1 MQTGN
6 NDRIVGG
13 NYMRKKEIL
22 RAFLIGSILLTGCGQ
37 QNAEMKTDSG
47 SESVTETES
56 VAETEA
62 STQSSAG
69 TEIDTSTM
77 FSDRDKEI
85 EYDEENSARI
95 QLSDEGSVCESDAV
109 EISQNTVTIVDEGT
123 YIISGTL
130 TDGMVMVKAEDT
142 DKVQIVLDQ
151 ANISNSQSAAIY
163 IASADKVF
171 LTLADGS
178 ENILENGGSY
188 VSIDENNIDAA
199 IFSKADLTL
208 NGTGALT
215 VTADAGHGIVSKDDL
230 VFIDGIYEIT
240 GAEHGIE
247 GKDSVRI
254 AGGSYKITS
263 GKDGIHAENAEDE
276 SLGFVYLANGTYE
289 IVSQGDGISAES
301 WILAE
306 NGTYQITTGQGG
318 AGAAEEKSQQPMMEK
333 QPEEETAADDSS
345 VSIKGFKAGTQLI
358 MEGGTYT
365 LNTEDDSI
373 HSNGTI
379 AINGGEYIISS
390 GDDGIHADAGVVISG
405 GNVTISESYEG
416 IEGLSIDIV
425 GGEISITASDDG
437 LNAAGGNDGS
447 GMEGTKRDSFTS
459 IVGAYITIS
468 GGKVYINASGDG
480 IDSNGDVMVS
490 GGETYLSGPTNNG
503 NGSLDYNGTGIV
515 TGGIFAATGS
525 SGMGQ
530 NFDSSS
536 IQGVIM
542 VTLDPQEAGTQI
554 VLKDSAGTEL
564 LSWQA
569 SKEYSSI
576 LVSCPEIEKGGSYTL
591 AAGTAEKSVSMDELV
606 YGESVHME
614 GGPGGGRMKPEGMKP
629 EGMKPGEM
637 GGKSEMKEKPVRE
650 DALSGE
656 NVPNDGNRVDE
667 ERGKEE
673 LSEESKKE
681 GE

>member
-1 MQTGN
+1 MQAGN
-6 NDRIVGG
+6 DDRIVGG
-13 NYMRKKEIL
+13 NYMRKKELL

-37 QNAEMKTDSG
+37 QNAEMETDSG

-95 QLSDEGSVCESDAV
+95 QLSDDGSVCESDAV

-163 IASADKVF
+163 IASADKVY

-215 VTADAGHGIVSKDDL
+215 IKADAGHGIVSKDDL

-301 WILAE
+301 WLLAE

-318 AGAAEEKSQQPMMEK
+318 AGAAEEKSQQPMMKK

-373 HSNGTI
+373 HSNGTV
-379 AINGGEYIISS
+379 AINGGDYIISS

-416 IEGLSIDIV
+416 IEGLSIDIA

-447 GMEGTKRDSFTS
+447 GMEGTKRDSFAS

-503 NGSLDYNGTGIV
+503 NSSLDYNGTGIV
-515 TGGIFAATGS
+515 TGGIFAAAGS

-542 VTLDPQEAGTQI
+542 ITLDPQEAGTQI

-614 GGPGGGRMKPEGMKP
+614 GRPGGGRMKPEGMKP
-629 EGMKPGEM
+629 DEM
-637 GGKSEMKEKPVRE
+637 GGQPEMKEKPVGE
-650 DALSGE
+650 NALSGE
-656 NVPNDGNRVDE
+656 NVPDDGNRADKE
-667 ERGKEE
+667 GGKGEI
-673 LSEESKKE
+673 SQESKKE

>member
-1 MQTGN
+1 
-6 NDRIVGG
+6 
-13 NYMRKKEIL
+13 MRKKELL

-37 QNAEMKTDSG
+37 QNAEMETDSG

-69 TEIDTSTM
+69 TEIDTFTM

-95 QLSDEGSVCESDAV
+95 QLSDEGSVCEADAV
-109 EISQNTVTIVDEGT
+109 EISQNTVTIADEGT

-130 TDGMVMVKAEDT
+130 TDGMVIVKAEDT

-215 VTADAGHGIVSKDDL
+215 IKADAGHGIVSKDDL

-247 GKDSVRI
+247 GKDSVHI

-301 WILAE
+301 WLLAE

-333 QPEEETAADDSS
+333 QPEEETAVDDSS

-373 HSNGTI
+373 HSNGTV
-379 AINGGEYIISS
+379 AINGGDYIISS

-447 GMEGTKRDSFTS
+447 GMEGTKRDSFAS

-468 GGKVYINASGDG
+468 GGKGYINASGDG

-503 NGSLDYNGTGIV
+503 NSSLDYNGTGIV

-530 NFDSSS
+530 
-536 IQGVIM
+536 M
-542 VTLDPQEAGTQI
+542 
-554 VLKDSAGTEL
+554 
-564 LSWQA
+564 
-569 SKEYSSI
+569 
-576 LVSCPEIEKGGSYTL
+576 
-591 AAGTAEKSVSMDELV
+591 
-606 YGESVHME
+606 
-614 GGPGGGRMKPEGMKP
+614 
-629 EGMKPGEM
+629 
-637 GGKSEMKEKPVRE
+637 
-650 DALSGE
+650 
-656 NVPNDGNRVDE
+656 
-667 ERGKEE
+667 
-673 LSEESKKE
+673 
-681 GE
+681 

>member
-37 QNAEMKTDSG
+37 QNAEMETDSG
-47 SESVTETES
+47 SESVT
-56 VAETEA
+56 ETEA

>member
-1 MQTGN
+1 
-6 NDRIVGG
+6 
-13 NYMRKKEIL
+13 MRKKEIL
-22 RAFLIGSILLTGCGQ
+22 SVFLMGAILLTGCGQ
-37 QNAEMKTDSG
+37 KNVEMEAD
-47 SESVTETES
+47 SESESAIEVIETER
-56 VAETEA
+56 VAETETF
-62 STQSSAG
+62 TQSGTG

-77 FSDRDKEI
+77 FSDRDKEV
-85 EYDEENSARI
+85 EYDEENSAWI

-130 TDGMVMVKAEDT
+130 TDGMIMVKAEDT

-151 ANISNSQSAAIY
+151 ANISSSQSAAIY

-208 NGTGALT
+208 NGTGALII
-215 VTADAGHGIVSKDDL
+215 TADAGHGIVSKDDL

-301 WILAE
+301 WLLAE

-318 AGAAEEKSQQPMMEK
+318 AGAAETEEKRRQPMMENHT
-333 QPEEETAADDSS
+333 EEETAADDSS

-358 MEGGTYT
+358 MESGTYT

-373 HSNGTI
+373 HSNGNVTV
-379 AINGGEYIISS
+379 NGGDYIISS
-390 GDDGIHADAGVVISG
+390 GDDGIHADTGVVISG

-416 IEGLSIDIV
+416 IEGLSIDIAD
-425 GGEISITASDDG
+425 GEVSITASDDG

-447 GMEGTKRDSFTS
+447 GMEGAKRDSFASTE
-459 IVGAYITIS
+459 GAYITIS

-480 IDSNGDVMVS
+480 IDSNGDVTVS

-536 IQGVIM
+536 TQGVIM
-542 VTLDPQEAGTQI
+542 ITLDPQEAGTQI
-554 VLKDSAGTEL
+554 ILKDSEGTEL

-606 YGESVHME
+606 YGESAHME

-629 EGMKPGEM
+629 DEM
-637 GGKSEMKEKPVRE
+637 GGQP
-650 DALSGE
+650 D
-656 NVPNDGNRVDE
+656 
-667 ERGKEE
+667 
-673 LSEESKKE
+673 
-681 GE
+681 

>member
-629 EGMKPGEM
+629 GEM

>member
-1 MQTGN
+1 
-6 NDRIVGG
+6 
-13 NYMRKKEIL
+13 MRKKEIL
-22 RAFLIGSILLTGCGQ
+22 SAFLIGSILLPGCGQ
-37 QNAEMKTDSG
+37 QNVEMETDSG
-47 SESVTETES
+47 SESV
-56 VAETEA
+56 AETET
-62 STQSSAG
+62 STQNSAG
-69 TEIDTSTM
+69 AEIDTSTM

-301 WILAE
+301 WLLAE

-318 AGAAEEKSQQPMMEK
+318 ARAAEEKRQQPMMEK
-333 QPEEETAADDSS
+333 QPEEESASDDSS

-373 HSNGTI
+373 HSNG
-379 AINGGEYIISS
+379 AVAVNGGDYIISS
-390 GDDGIHADAGVVISG
+390 GDDGIHADAGVVISD

-425 GGEISITASDDG
+425 GGEIFITASDDG

-447 GMEGTKRDSFTS
+447 GMEGTKRDSFAS

-515 TGGIFAATGS
+515 TGGIFAAAAS

-536 IQGVIM
+536 TQGVIM
-542 VTLDPQEAGTQI
+542 ISLDPQEAGTQI

-591 AAGTAEKSVSMDELV
+591 EAGTAEKSVSMDELV

-637 GGKSEMKEKPVRE
+637 GRKPEMKEKSVG
-650 DALSGE
+650 D
-656 NVPNDGNRVDE
+656 DGI
-667 ERGKEE
+667 
-673 LSEESKKE
+673 
-681 GE
+681 

>member
-1 MQTGN
+1 
-6 NDRIVGG
+6 
-13 NYMRKKEIL
+13 MRKKEIL

-37 QNAEMKTDSG
+37 QNAEMETDSG
-47 SESVTETES
+47 SESVT
-56 VAETEA
+56 ETEA

-289 IVSQGDGISAES
+289 IISQGDGISAES
-301 WILAE
+301 WLLAE

-318 AGAAEEKSQQPMMEK
+318 VGAAEEKSQQPMMEK

-373 HSNGTI
+373 HSNGTV
-379 AINGGEYIISS
+379 AINGGDYIISS

-629 EGMKPGEM
+629 EGMKPEGMKPGEM
-637 GGKSEMKEKPVRE
+637 GGKPEMKEKPVRE

-656 NVPNDGNRVDE
+656 NVPNDGNRADE

>member
-1 MQTGN
+1 
-6 NDRIVGG
+6 
-13 NYMRKKEIL
+13 MRKKEIL

-37 QNAEMKTDSG
+37 QNAEMETDSG
-47 SESVTETES
+47 SESVT
-56 VAETEA
+56 ETEA

-358 MEGGTYT
+358 MEGGSYT